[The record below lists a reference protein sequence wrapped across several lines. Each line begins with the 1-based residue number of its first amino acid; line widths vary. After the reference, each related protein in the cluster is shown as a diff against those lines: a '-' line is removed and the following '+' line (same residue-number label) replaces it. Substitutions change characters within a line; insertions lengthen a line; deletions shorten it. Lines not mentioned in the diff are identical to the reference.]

1 MASSIS
7 YLKLV
12 QERVQDLA
20 LLMSNSLDVEVTVVD
35 SSLRRIAGTGNF
47 LSKVDYNS
55 PHNSL
60 FREVITSKEP
70 SFNRNKK
77 HNPTCLKCRDYAD
90 CTEIENISY
99 PIMLDEACIGVVSV
113 ASFSEQQTRNL
124 QEREAE
130 AVTLIQYLVQ
140 VIRTEIESITR
151 RNTLVA
157 NQVDLNEVI
166 NCIDKGI
173 IILDGNGS
181 IVHVNT
187 SALRYLHLS
196 FQEEQL
202 LRRNIEDLIPKIDFN
217 IPENMEVSSVW
228 SVKKQEYRVIYK
240 INWMLISGGGAYRI
254 LTFETIDEVF
264 QKASIYRE
272 DHIIEFSTIIGK
284 STSIQEA
291 IKVAKITANT
301 NSTILITGESGT
313 GKELFAHSIHNE
325 SYRKESPF
333 ISINCASMP
342 ETLIET
348 ELFGYTGGAFTGA
361 LTQGKEGKFEAAQG
375 GTLFLDEIGE
385 FPLHLQA
392 KLLRVLQE
400 RKVVRIG
407 SNDPIS
413 VDVRIIAATNK
424 DLREMVEQN
433 LFRKDLFYRLHVI
446 PITLSSLSE
455 RGGDIIL
462 LAEYI
467 LKKLTSRLDKK
478 NISFDYRVL
487 DLFMQHSWPGNV
499 REMENV
505 IEYALNFCLD
515 DIIRLEQLPPYI
527 LEAKKEHSPSE
538 FKESVD
544 SYEKNLIQ
552 QYLHE
557 HGHST
562 ESKKL
567 IAKKLGMSLSTLYRK
582 LQETHS

>member
-333 ISINCASMP
+333 IAINCASMP